1 MANWRKSRYP
11 GVYVAHSTS
20 CPAFS
25 DPEARCRC
33 KPSWRGR
40 RWDAAAH
47 KPVWGKTTKDR
58 GEVLVWLAAAQRGAD
73 HLASLAD
80 RGPTFGSLG
89 DEWLDG
95 VERGRI
101 GRRRGKGRPYSD
113 TTIDSMRRRW
123 QCKVRPEF
131 GDRFAGE
138 LTEMDWQRWIDQL
151 ARNGLS
157 RSSIAQL
164 VSLASGIY
172 AWAAAPSRR
181 LVPRNPLRLVE
192 LPPNDEKPR
201 MRVALAPEAAA
212 RLAALAPEDR
222 LPYAIAFYA
231 GLRRSEL
238 YRLEWPDVLDGD
250 HIATRIHVTKSKS
263 DAGTHRRPPIADN
276 LRSILAEAWER
287 QGCPLE
293 GKLVDRSVMSG
304 KIAARAEAAWTA
316 AGLNR
321 ITLHECRHTYASLLM
336 AAGYTIK
343 ELMEFMGHA
352 DLQMVNRYVK
362 LLPQPGEDD
371 AAERLNAYLE
381 RSLDTARVARA
392 PRPKPEA

>member
-1 MANWRKSRYP
+1 M
-11 GVYVAHSTS
+11 
-20 CPAFS
+20 
-25 DPEARCRC
+25 
-33 KPSWRGR
+33 
-40 RWDAAAH
+40 
-47 KPVWGKTTKDR
+47 KDR
-58 GEVLVWLAAAQRGAD
+58 GEVLVWLGSVSKGAD
-73 HLASLAD
+73 HLAELAA

-101 GRRRGKGRPYSD
+101 GRQRGRGKPYSE
-113 TTIDSMRRRW
+113 TTIASMRRRW
-123 QCKVRPEF
+123 EYKVRPEF

-151 ARNGLS
+151 TRHGLS

-164 VSLASGIY
+164 ISLASGIY

-181 LVPRNPLRLVE
+181 LVERNPLRLVE

-212 RLAALAPEDR
+212 LLAALEPEDR

-250 HIATRIHVTKSKS
+250 RIANRIHVMKSKS

-276 LRSILAEAWER
+276 LRTILAAAWER
-287 QGCPLE
+287 QGRPRE
-293 GKLVDRSVMSG
+293 GKVVDRSVMSG
-304 KIAARAEAAWTA
+304 KIAARAEAAWTT

-371 AAERLNAYLE
+371 AAARLNDYLR
-381 RSLDTARVARA
+381 RSASDRRDA
-392 PRPKPEA
+392 

>member
-1 MANWRKSRYP
+1 MWS
-11 GVYVAHSTS
+11 
-20 CPAFS
+20 
-25 DPEARCRC
+25 EAG
-33 KPSWRGR
+33 SAG
-40 RWDAAAH
+40 AAAS
-47 KPVWGKTTKDR
+47 GK
-58 GEVLVWLAAAQRGAD
+58 
-73 HLASLAD
+73 
-80 RGPTFGSLG
+80 
-89 DEWLDG
+89 
-95 VERGRI
+95 
-101 GRRRGKGRPYSD
+101 PYSD
-113 TTIDSMRRRW
+113 TTIASMRRRW
-123 QCKVRPEF
+123 RYKVRPEF

-151 ARNGLS
+151 TRQGLS

-181 LVPRNPLRLVE
+181 LVQRNPLRLVE

-212 RLAALAPEDR
+212 LLAALEPEDR

-250 HIATRIHVTKSKS
+250 RIATRIHVMKSKS

-276 LRSILAEAWER
+276 LRTILAAAWER
-287 QGCPLE
+287 RGRPRE
-293 GKLVDRSVMSG
+293 GKVLGVSVMSG
-304 KIAARAEAAWTA
+304 KHAERADAAWKV

-371 AAERLNAYLE
+371 AAARLNDYLR
-381 RSLDTARVARA
+381 RSASDRRDL
-392 PRPKPEA
+392 